1 MIGLAD
7 RWHMSPVDVLAL
19 PAWVL
24 RMLDVYRLGHRDET
38 PEGGE

>member
-1 MIGLAD
+1 
-7 RWHMSPVDVLAL
+7 MSPVDVLAL

-24 RMLDVYRLGHRDET
+24 RMLDVYRLGRRDGE